1 MPAKKRLWE
10 CRARSQ
16 GKGGRACFG
25 DSEALD
31 QLMMTVNLH
40 PKGLKSVIKYVH
52 TFLLDFQS
60 RETGVY
66 DGKFCCTLLET
77 GQNVMALLN
86 GECALQH
93 KAILSSKRK
102 KKPCIF
108 LYRNLFIDYCMYNSP
123 EVAYFFLQSG
133 AKKLTEFCGKV
144 M

>member
-1 MPAKKRLWE
+1 
-10 CRARSQ
+10 
-16 GKGGRACFG
+16 
-25 DSEALD
+25 
-31 QLMMTVNLH
+31 MMTVNLH

-102 KKPCIF
+102 KNLVFFSTEIF
-108 LYRNLFIDYCMYNSP
+108 L
-123 EVAYFFLQSG
+123 
-133 AKKLTEFCGKV
+133 
-144 M
+144 